1 MIFQKSCDQ
10 QVNGFREHQKEI
22 PLQEIFVDS
31 LNTYVKSDQTK
42 YCCYLDYGK
51 LVDTREKK
59 VIWKG
64 ADPSSLVFFSR
75 LKTCLKERFQVLCLS
90 SFDKDERKVITK
102 N

>member
-1 MIFQKSCDQ
+1 MISQKSCDQ

-22 PLQEIFVDS
+22 PLEEIFVDS

-42 YCCYLDYGK
+42 YCCYFDTK

-64 ADPSSLVFFSR
+64 ADPSSFVFFSR
-75 LKTCLKERFQVLCLS
+75 LKTCLKKKFQILRLS
-90 SFDKDERKVITK
+90 SFDKDERKVIIK